1 MLCALGTGRVLYA
14 AAATMRLSTAAFFL
28 FGASRGAAFGG
39 LAPIARHANI
49 AGARRSLVMAAAAS
63 LTGSGS
69 TSPIASVGLS
79 SPFAMAHPSTCP
91 TSRRISQTLLGAT
104 HSALYSRGGSTA
116 SSSSSTALN
125 SAVAEEMEKAEPVAK
140 YRKDYRPLPHQVTK
154 ISMDF
159 DIHDGETTV
168 TSRLTIE
175 PNAKFT
181 AQEGESS
188 DLVLDGD
195 ETSVSLISLS
205 IDGKDLEEGTD
216 YVLAPGTLTI
226 KDLALKPGAV
236 LESTVKI
243 VPEDNTQ
250 LAGLYKS
257 GSMYCSQCE
266 ATGFRRITYYPDRPD
281 NMAVFESVRIEADED
296 AYPALLSNGN
306 KIGEGKAENGRHYS
320 VWSDPFPK
328 PSYLFC
334 VVAGNLGSIS
344 DTYTTSSGREVHLE
358 IFSEH
363 DNVGKLDYAM
373 DSLKRS
379 MKWDEDKFGLEYDLD
394 LYNIVAVNDFNMGA
408 MENKGLNVF
417 NTAYVLADQATASDV
432 DYERVEGVIGHEY
445 FHNWTGNRVTCR
457 DWFQLTLK
465 EGLTVFRDQ
474 EFSGDMGSNSVKR
487 IEDVR
492 GLRGRQFNEDAGP
505 MAHPV
510 RPESYISMDNFYTA
524 TVYSKG
530 AEVVRMYS
538 TLLGIDGFRKGMD
551 LYFERHDGT
560 GVTCDDFRA
569 AMADAN
575 DVDLEQ
581 FGLWYS
587 TPGTPVVSFSHLYD
601 DETGTFSLTL
611 SQSSKSDQA
620 LHIPVSVGLLDK
632 STGEEVVP
640 TQILELRKEKQTF
653 EFPGLKGD
661 VIPSILRDFSAPV
674 KLVSESG
681 ENDEESLAFLAARD
695 TDGFNRWEA
704 GQVLYTDAI
713 FQNMRDEVSET
724 TLGYVHEAFSRTL
737 GGEETTDYSI
747 QAYALTLPS
756 ESTLAEEV
764 DVVDPIAIHKSR
776 GAVKKGIARKLY
788 SEIKAKYDVL
798 TEAMEAEG
806 GEFKVDATSIGRRRL
821 RNVLLDYLCSV
832 KETAEEQKAAAKL
845 AWNQF
850 EKATGMTDRYSALSA
865 LASMDGE
872 GAELRDRVIQIF
884 FDDAKGDALV
894 LNKWFTVQAL
904 ADLPD
909 VLDRVKELTQH
920 PDFTLSNPNRCRSLI
935 SAFTMNSAAFHAT
948 SGEGYNFVGDTLM
961 ELDKLNPQISSRM
974 GSSLIQWK
982 RYDADRGALMKA
994 ELERVAA
1001 MKPISDDLSEILSS
1015 ALK

>member
-1 MLCALGTGRVLYA
+1 
-14 AAATMRLSTAAFFL
+14 
-28 FGASRGAAFGG
+28 
-39 LAPIARHANI
+39 
-49 AGARRSLVMAAAAS
+49 
-63 LTGSGS
+63 
-69 TSPIASVGLS
+69 
-79 SPFAMAHPSTCP
+79 
-91 TSRRISQTLLGAT
+91 
-104 HSALYSRGGSTA
+104 
-116 SSSSSTALN
+116 
-125 SAVAEEMEKAEPVAK
+125 
-140 YRKDYRPLPHQVTK
+140 
-154 ISMDF
+154 
-159 DIHDGETTV
+159 
-168 TSRLTIE
+168 
-175 PNAKFT
+175 
-181 AQEGESS
+181 
-188 DLVLDGD
+188 
-195 ETSVSLISLS
+195 
-205 IDGKDLEEGTD
+205 
-216 YVLAPGTLTI
+216 
-226 KDLALKPGAV
+226 
-236 LESTVKI
+236 
-243 VPEDNTQ
+243 
-250 LAGLYKS
+250 
-257 GSMYCSQCE
+257 
-266 ATGFRRITYYPDRPD
+266 
-281 NMAVFESVRIEADED
+281 
-296 AYPALLSNGN
+296 
-306 KIGEGKAENGRHYS
+306 
-320 VWSDPFPK
+320 
-328 PSYLFC
+328 
-334 VVAGNLGSIS
+334 
-344 DTYTTSSGREVHLE
+344 
-358 IFSEH
+358 
-363 DNVGKLDYAM
+363 
-373 DSLKRS
+373 
-379 MKWDEDKFGLEYDLD
+379 
-394 LYNIVAVNDFNMGA
+394 MGA

-417 NTAYVLADQATASDV
+417 NTAYVLADQETASDV

-474 EFSGDMGSNSVKR
+474 EFSGDMGSNAVKR

-492 GLRGRQFNEDAGP
+492 RLRGRQFNEDAGP
-505 MAHPV
+505 MSHPV
-510 RPESYISMDNFYTA
+510 RPEKYVSMDNFYTA

-530 AEVVRMYS
+530 AEVVRMYN
-538 TLLGIDGFRKGMD
+538 TLLGADGFRKGMD

-575 DVDLEQ
+575 GVDLDQ

-587 TPGTPVVSFSHLYD
+587 TPGTPTVTFSHSYD
-601 DETGTFSLTL
+601 ETTGTFSLTL
-611 SQSSKSDQA
+611 SQSSKSDKP

-640 TQILELRKEKQTF
+640 TKVLELKEEKQTF

-661 VIPSILRDFSAPV
+661 VVPSILRDFSAPV

-681 ENDEESLAFLAARD
+681 ENDEEFLAFLAARD
-695 TDGFNRWEA
+695 TDGFNKWGA

-713 FQNMRDEVSET
+713 FQNMRDEVSDKTLDYVYET
-724 TLGYVHEAFSRTL
+724 FGRTL
-737 GGEETTDYSI
+737 ADEETTDYSI

-764 DVVDPIAIHKSR
+764 DVVDPIAIHKAR
-776 GAVKKGIARKLY
+776 GAVKKGIARKFQA
-788 SEIKAKYDVL
+788 EIKAKYDAL

-806 GEFKVDATSIGRRRL
+806 GDFNVDATSVGRRRF
-821 RNVLLDYLCSV
+821 RNVLLDYLCSI
-832 KETAEEQKAAAKL
+832 KETPEEQKAAAEL
-845 AWNQF
+845 AWSQF

-872 GAELRDRVIQIF
+872 GADLRDKAIQKF

-909 VLDRVKELTQH
+909 VLDRVKELTKH

-935 SAFTMNSAAFHAT
+935 SAFTMNSAAFHAA
-948 SGEGYNFVGDTLM
+948 SGEGYKFFGDILM

-1015 ALK
+1015 ALE

>member
-1 MLCALGTGRVLYA
+1 M
-14 AAATMRLSTAAFFL
+14 
-28 FGASRGAAFGG
+28 
-39 LAPIARHANI
+39 HAI
-49 AGARRSLVMAAAAS
+49 CFS
-63 LTGSGS
+63 
-69 TSPIASVGLS
+69 
-79 SPFAMAHPSTCP
+79 
-91 TSRRISQTLLGAT
+91 
-104 HSALYSRGGSTA
+104 
-116 SSSSSTALN
+116 
-125 SAVAEEMEKAEPVAK
+125 
-140 YRKDYRPLPHQVTK
+140 
-154 ISMDF
+154 
-159 DIHDGETTV
+159 
-168 TSRLTIE
+168 
-175 PNAKFT
+175 
-181 AQEGESS
+181 
-188 DLVLDGD
+188 
-195 ETSVSLISLS
+195 
-205 IDGKDLEEGTD
+205 
-216 YVLAPGTLTI
+216 
-226 KDLALKPGAV
+226 
-236 LESTVKI
+236 
-243 VPEDNTQ
+243 
-250 LAGLYKS
+250 
-257 GSMYCSQCE
+257 
-266 ATGFRRITYYPDRPD
+266 
-281 NMAVFESVRIEADED
+281 
-296 AYPALLSNGN
+296 
-306 KIGEGKAENGRHYS
+306 
-320 VWSDPFPK
+320 
-328 PSYLFC
+328 PSYLTPLPS
-334 VVAGNLGSIS
+334 ASQK
-344 DTYTTSSGREVHLE
+344 TQ
-358 IFSEH
+358 
-363 DNVGKLDYAM
+363 A
-373 DSLKRS
+373 
-379 MKWDEDKFGLEYDLD
+379 
-394 LYNIVAVNDFNMGA
+394 DFNMGA

-417 NTAYVLADQATASDV
+417 NTAYVLADQETASDV

-474 EFSGDMGSNSVKR
+474 EFSGDMGSNAVKR

-505 MAHPV
+505 MSHPV
-510 RPESYISMDNFYTA
+510 RPEKYVSMDNFYTA

-530 AEVVRMYS
+530 AEVVRMYN
-538 TLLGIDGFRKGMD
+538 TLLGADGFRKGMD

-575 DVDLEQ
+575 GVDLDQ

-587 TPGTPVVSFSHLYD
+587 TPGTPTVTFSHAYD
-601 DETGTFSLTL
+601 DATGTFLLTL
-611 SQSSKSDQA
+611 SQSSKSDKP

-640 TQILELRKEKQTF
+640 TKVLELKEEKQTF

-661 VIPSILRDFSAPV
+661 VVPSILRDFSAPV

-713 FQNMRDEVSET
+713 FQNMRDEVSDK
-724 TLGYVHEAFSRTL
+724 TLDYVYEAFGRTL
-737 GGEETTDYSI
+737 ADEEATDYSI

-764 DVVDPIAIHKSR
+764 DVVDPIAIHKAR
-776 GAVKKGIARKLY
+776 GAVKKCIARKFQAQ
-788 SEIKAKYDVL
+788 IRAKYDAL

-806 GEFKVDATSIGRRRL
+806 EEFKVDATSVGRRRL
-821 RNVLLDYLCSV
+821 RNVLLDYLCST
-832 KETAEEQKAAAKL
+832 KETPEEQKAAAEL
-845 AWNQF
+845 AWSQF

-872 GAELRDRVIQIF
+872 GADLRDKAIQKF
-884 FDDAKGDALV
+884 FDDANGDALV

-909 VLDRVKELTQH
+909 VLDRVKELTKH

-935 SAFTMNSAAFHAT
+935 SAFTMNSAAFHAV
-948 SGEGYNFVGDTLM
+948 SGEGYKFVGDILM

-1001 MKPISDDLSEILSS
+1001 MKPISDDLSEILNS
-1015 ALK
+1015 ALE